1 MVIKKDYF
9 RLKSMTNIVLS
20 FLCLKILNSQ
30 FLLSVT
36 LLNFQTITNNM
47 ITLPDIDPS
56 MIANNLTPFEPTH
69 PGELIRDELEERHLT
84 QAKLAE
90 QIGVS
95 PSLLN
100 EVVNGKRGVNTEL
113 ALLLEAA
120 LGISAEL
127 WLKLQSD
134 YNMQVAKS
142 DSTFMSRLA
151 NIRKIAAVL

>member
-1 MVIKKDYF
+1 
-9 RLKSMTNIVLS
+9 
-20 FLCLKILNSQ
+20 
-30 FLLSVT
+30 
-36 LLNFQTITNNM
+36 M
-47 ITLPDIDPS
+47 IALPNIDPS

-69 PGELIRDELEERHLT
+69 PGELIRDELEERHMT

-100 EVVNGKRGVNTEL
+100 EVINGKRGVNTEL

-120 LGISAEL
+120 LGISANMF
-127 WLKLQSD
+127 LQLQAD
-134 YNMQVAKS
+134 YNMHVAKS

>member
-1 MVIKKDYF
+1 
-9 RLKSMTNIVLS
+9 
-20 FLCLKILNSQ
+20 
-30 FLLSVT
+30 
-36 LLNFQTITNNM
+36 M
-47 ITLPDIDPS
+47 ITLPNIDPS

-100 EVVNGKRGVNTEL
+100 EVINGKRGVNTEL

-120 LGISAEL
+120 LGISANMF
-127 WLKLQSD
+127 LQLQAD

-142 DSTFMSRLA
+142 NSTFMSRLA
-151 NIRKIAAVL
+151 NIRKIATVL